1 MQSETRLDKETEM
14 ANALNIRNVFIFILF
29 VKSSIDV
36 VAWLM
41 GGSFGGLLFG
51 LVNFILIFAYF
62 YFNAKA
68 EKLRLLIH
76 LTFYR
81 LFINFVLLG
90 GTVFTILA
98 TNRLAIINLLVIV
111 LPSVVAAL
119 CMRSEFNGWVGFRE
133 QFSNKKA
140 LFNAYVFFCIAP
152 LLLAAIDGNLSMPFL
167 VYMLTAFHFFPILL
181 LVIVGYFVM
190 KFNLYKTVLL
200 LPLISVIVPYLF
212 LGAQFSL
219 INTSILSLTYT
230 IGSLVDVVIG

>member
-1 MQSETRLDKETEM
+1 M
-14 ANALNIRNVFIFILF
+14 ANALNIKNVFISILL

-41 GGSFGGLLFG
+41 GGMFSALLFG

-68 EKLRLLIH
+68 ENLRLLIY

-90 GTVFTILA
+90 GSVFTILA
-98 TNRLAIINLLVIV
+98 TNRLAIINLLFII

-140 LFNAYVFFCIAP
+140 LINVYVFFCIAP
-152 LLLAAIDGNLSMPFL
+152 LLLAAIDGNLSISLL
-167 VYMLTAFHFFPILL
+167 VYELTAFHFFPTFLL
-181 LVIVGYFVM
+181 LLMGYFVV

-200 LPLISVIVPYLF
+200 LPLLSISVQYLF
-212 LGAQFSL
+212 LGEEFSP
-219 INTSILSLTYT
+219 INTSILSFAHTIAVLT
-230 IGSLVDVVIG
+230 DVLIS